1 MTLKELIESLE
12 KIQKEYGAI
21 DCVVS
26 IDTPDAFNETKLV
39 DIDVNIYPAYPN
51 VSFYKVCLKGELL
64 PEED

>member
-1 MTLKELIESLE
+1 MNLTILIEKLQ

-26 IDTPDAFNETKLV
+26 IDTPDAFNETELE

-51 VSFYKVCLKGELL
+51 VSFYKVCFKGELL
-64 PEED
+64 PKED